1 MEFNIFVG
9 NFKKKSV
16 KMDEIPLNIKI
27 KQEKLTPPRV
37 EPKDDVD
44 KLLDL
49 KLFESEKEEKKNVTE
64 SK

>member
-49 KLFESEKEEKKNVTE
+49 KLFESENEEKKNVTE

>member
-1 MEFNIFVG
+1 
-9 NFKKKSV
+9 
-16 KMDEIPLNIKI
+16 MDEIPLIIKI

-49 KLFESEKEEKKNVTE
+49 KLFESENEEKKNVTE